1 MRNYLWIGMAM
12 IAVLTLA
19 ACTTP
24 RSTWESVPGVVQAT
38 AETADVQL
46 KPLKLDKPY
55 FVGFE
60 LTLHNKTA
68 AALEINWNQTRYLHG
83 RKDLGIL
90 IFPGVKP
97 EDVKNKTIPNEVVAA
112 GQILVKRI
120 SPVQTIAWTPERMIT
135 SAEES
140 SITAGILP
148 NGSNSVSL
156 SLFQNGQTWRQIL
169 TVRIVENNG
178 Q

>member
-1 MRNYLWIGMAM
+1 MRPYFRFGVAIM
-12 IAVLTLA
+12 AVLTLA

-24 RSTWESVPGVVQAT
+24 RSTWESVPDIIRAS
-38 AETADVQL
+38 AETVDVQL
-46 KPLKLDKPY
+46 EPLKLDKPY

-68 AALEINWNQTRYLHG
+68 KPMEIDWNETRYLHG

-90 IFPGVKP
+90 VFPGVKP

-112 GQILVKRI
+112 GQTLVKRI
-120 SPVQTIAWTPERMIT
+120 SPAHTIAWTPKRLT
-135 SAEES
+135 TNADES

-148 NGSNSVSL
+148 NGNNSVSL
-156 SLFQNGQTWRQIL
+156 SLSQNGRTWRQTM
-169 TVRIVENNG
+169 TVRIVETKG